1 MLVCAA
7 FHRVRLNVQLG
18 GPWYM
23 SSKPTMSDVAAA
35 CGVSQATV
43 SLVLNNAPGTRIS
56 ETTRAAVIAKAR
68 ELGYRRGGRVVGR
81 RPLVAMLINDV
92 TCSPHAAGL
101 IDGVSEAAND
111 LGLLVTVIPTA
122 GDEGVERAALD
133 HMTAVGVRGVIYARL
148 VTQGV
153 EPPEALGRWPTV
165 LLNCHARSDPCPS
178 VVPGDLAAGLTA
190 TLALLD
196 AGHRRIAFIGG
207 EDSIEASRERLKGY
221 RRALAMR
228 DVPADPALVVKG
240 GWTIAGGFAAFRKLW
255 QLPDPPTAVFCFCDR
270 TAVRVYNAAGTLG
283 LRIPEDLSV
292 VGFDNEEFTA
302 DLLPPLTTMELP
314 HADMARHAVEEL
326 HRMLERPGATPRHP
340 RMKFDCPLVERA
352 SVAAPAVAG
361 RRPALV
367 QGT

>member
-1 MLVCAA
+1 
-7 FHRVRLNVQLG
+7 
-18 GPWYM
+18 M

-56 ETTRAAVIAKAR
+56 EATRAAVIAKAR
-68 ELGYRRGGRVVGR
+68 ELGYRRGGRALGR
-81 RPLVAMLINDV
+81 RPLVAMLIDDV
-92 TCSPHAAGL
+92 TCSPHAAAL
-101 IDGVSEAAND
+101 IDGVSEAASE
-111 LGLLVTVIPTA
+111 LGLLVSVLPTG
-122 GDEGVERAALD
+122 GDGGAEQAALE
-133 HMTAVGVRGVIYARL
+133 HMSAVGVQGAIYARL
-148 VTQGV
+148 VTQEV
-153 EPPEALGRWPTV
+153 EPPEALGRWPAV
-165 LLNCHARSDPCPS
+165 LLNCHARSNPLPS

-228 DVPADPALVVKG
+228 DVPADPALVVEG
-240 GWTIAGGFAAFRKLW
+240 GWTIAGGFAAFRRLW
-255 QLPDPPTAVFCFCDR
+255 QLPDPPTAMFCFCDR
-270 TAVRVYNAAGTLG
+270 TAVRVYSAAGALG

-292 VGFDNEEFTA
+292 VGFDNEDFTA

-326 HRMLERPGATPRHP
+326 HRMLARPGTGTRHP

-352 SVAAPAVAG
+352 SIAAPAAA
-361 RRPALV
+361 RRGQMLV
-367 QGT
+367 GGT